1 MHALS
6 THLRSP
12 LHSVSF
18 SHLVGS
24 PRSLMLESSLQLAH
38 RQIVHKMGTIWD
50 RFIVT
55 SSLFVGIW
63 LNWSM
68 KSKRSHARGVFS
80 GMFFAFLVITFFS
93 DNSVF
98 FKYLTF
104 PPVCRPPPLLAGE
117 CERRPPR
124 RAYVCGEGERR
135 PPRRAYVCGEGG
147 FYTEGVASA
156 ASISRLMSK

>member
-1 MHALS
+1 
-6 THLRSP
+6 
-12 LHSVSF
+12 
-18 SHLVGS
+18 
-24 PRSLMLESSLQLAH
+24 MLESSLQLAH

-117 CERRPPR
+117 GL
-124 RAYVCGEGERR
+124 GE
-135 PPRRAYVCGEGG
+135 VLI
-147 FYTEGVASA
+147 FFIV
-156 ASISRLMSK
+156 INL